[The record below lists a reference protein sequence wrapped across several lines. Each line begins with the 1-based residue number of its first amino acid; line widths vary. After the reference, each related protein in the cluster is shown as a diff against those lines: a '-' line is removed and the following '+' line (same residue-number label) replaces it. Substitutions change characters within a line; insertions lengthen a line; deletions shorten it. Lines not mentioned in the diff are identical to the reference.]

1 LKGRLLGAR
10 SLSLGDNSVAESF
23 FGIMKTERIFNSSYA
38 TRGEARRDI
47 VDYLEVFYNS
57 RRQRSNLGY
66 LSSAEFE
73 KRMVLQNI
81 FSLQR

>member
-1 LKGRLLGAR
+1 MLGTYSLL
-10 SLSLGDNSVAESF
+10 LGDNSVAESF
-23 FGIMKTERIFNSSYA
+23 FGIMKTERNFNSSYA
-38 TRGEARRDI
+38 TREGALRDI
-47 VDYLEVFYNS
+47 VDYLEVFNNS
-57 RRQRSNLGY
+57 RRQRTNLGY